1 LVNALEVAHA
11 NSDNLKRVVVMSLNE
26 GENVPAKAAKVEEH
40 YYVPEFQVDPK
51 AAAKKVDAKGGRGGK
66 GGGGRGG
73 DRAGGAKESP
83 WGLSPEQKAEKAAK
97 SAAAQQAAAAKAA
110 GKPKK

>member
-1 LVNALEVAHA
+1 
-11 NSDNLKRVVVMSLNE
+11 MSLNE

-51 AAAKKVDAKGGRGGK
+51 AAAKKVEAKGGRGGK
-66 GGGGRGG
+66 GGGKGG